1 MQSPKLLFHRLKT
14 DAETVVTGETHAIIP
29 SGIVIDTVIYDIT
42 QLYIIKNIKY

>member
-14 DAETVVTGETHAIIP
+14 DADPVMAGETHAIII
-29 SGIVIDTVIYDIT
+29 SGIVTDTVFYDIT